1 MNSCPHELLP
11 SWTPTL
17 MSSYPHELL
26 SSWAPALM
34 SSCPHELLPSW
45 APALMSSCPH
55 ELLPSCM
62 SSCPHELLPSWAPRP
77 HTPKWSKIMHGLSP
91 APWRK
96 QVRACFK
103 NQYTV
108 AENSHERKLSRIEDF
123 CGKTFAD
130 WLLVSPKDATHP
142 NLTEKTHRI
151 RERFLPRKFPL
162 YGICAWTN
170 TRVGPLGNKN
180 NTD

>member
-1 MNSCPHELLP
+1 
-11 SWTPTL
+11 

-26 SSWAPALM
+26 PSWAPVLMSSCPHELLTLM

-45 APALMSSCPH
+45 TPALMSSYPHAWAPCPH
-55 ELLPSCM
+55 TL
-62 SSCPHELLPSWAPRP
+62 
-77 HTPKWSKIMHGLSP
+77 KWSKTMHRLSP

-96 QVRACFK
+96 QERACFK

-130 WLLVSPKDATHP
+130 WLLVSPKDATCP

-151 RERFLPRKFPL
+151 HKSFLPRKFPL
-162 YGICAWTN
+162 YSICEHTLEWVRLETKIILIKKKL
-170 TRVGPLGNKN
+170 VLIQWKSW
-180 NTD
+180 